1 VTIENTNRVVIT
13 DVKIPFMSMVTLMVK
28 WVLASIPAFLILA
41 ILGGIVT
48 AIFGGIFGGFFAG
61 MGYH

>member
-1 VTIENTNRVVIT
+1 MAVEDTNRVVIT
-13 DVKIPFMSMVTLMVK
+13 DVKIPFLSMVTLMVK

-41 ILGGIVT
+41 VLGAIVT
-48 AIFGGIFGGFFAG
+48 AIFGGIFGGFFGG

>member
-1 VTIENTNRVVIT
+1 MNIENTNRVVIT

-41 ILGGIVT
+41 ILGSVVT
-48 AIFGGIFGGFFAG
+48 AIFGGIFAG
-61 MGYH
+61 MGYHF